1 MQDFNLLTLC
11 LALMLTP
18 AGQVRVSNEHTG
30 LVSVPAR
37 PHPEARKGRLPAL
50 VGGQVTGLSYTL
62 PFPQQD
68 GIRQAAHLCSHLA
81 RLFKGREIY

>member
-18 AGQVRVSNEHTG
+18 AGQVRVSNEHIG
-30 LVSVPAR
+30 LVSVPAW

-50 VGGQVTGLSYTL
+50 GGRSQV
-62 PFPQQD
+62 
-68 GIRQAAHLCSHLA
+68 
-81 RLFKGREIY
+81 